1 MRIGGLRRRGKT
13 ACTGVAAALLIAGCS
28 GGGERIDSVPGEQR
42 TARMATSVG
51 LAPYEVLGA
60 DGKTVEG
67 FEPDY
72 VNEMARRA
80 GVQLEWIPT
89 NYESLMPGVSSGR
102 YDIAGNGMFNTQA
115 RSEQFDM
122 LNYFADS
129 SVLLVTRGNPLG
141 IKGFDDVCGRTVAV
155 QAGSKYPDTVARLSQ
170 EHCESSGRPAIMTI
184 SYGDPAGHV
193 LLMQQG
199 RADATATARLVAD
212 YASHIGGT
220 DLEPVDT
227 TTFDETTYALIFPK
241 GSPLV
246 EPFRHA
252 LQTMIDDGTYATIS
266 DRWGLQGGRIA
277 TATIGMP
284 PEGK

>member
-1 MRIGGLRRRGKT
+1 
-13 ACTGVAAALLIAGCS
+13 
-28 GGGERIDSVPGEQR
+28 
-42 TARMATSVG
+42 MATSVG

-60 DGKTVEG
+60 DGKTIEG

-80 GVQLEWIPT
+80 DVHLEWIPT
-89 NYESLMPGVSSGR
+89 NYESLMPGVSAGR
-102 YDIAGNGMFNTQA
+102 YDIAGNGMFNTPA

-122 LNYFADS
+122 LNYFADES
-129 SVLLVTRGNPLG
+129 ILLVTRGNPLN
-141 IKGFDDVCGRTVAV
+141 IKGFGDVCGRTVAV
-155 QAGSKYPDTVARLSQ
+155 QAGSKYPDAIARMSR
-170 EHCESSGRPAIMTI
+170 EHCESSSRPAIATI

-212 YASHIGGT
+212 YATHMGGSE
-220 DLEPVDT
+220 LESVDT
-227 TTFDETTYALIFPK
+227 TAFDETTYALIFPK

-246 EPFRHA
+246 EPFRQA
-252 LQTMIDDGTYATIS
+252 LQSMIDDGTYATIS
-266 DRWGLQGGRIA
+266 QRWGLEGGRIA